1 VNITGKWTNKTLE
14 EAMDVIENGTISLKK
29 ESRH

>member
-1 VNITGKWTNKTLE
+1 MNTRVKWTNETLE
-14 EAMDVIENGTISLKK
+14 EVMDVIENARTSLKK